1 MTISLSYW
9 VVPGSAFVF
18 HLKKSQCTF
27 VYFFFQFCSSTFTA
41 EAPDSK
47 AIVEIGKDGCKI
59 DVLSC
64 LKMEH
69 LFSYA
74 WAQQFAQRLR
84 CKPCLHAFQFSLS
97 SIVTPGISKSSV
109 MGISVFSQWNW
120 GVIYV
125 FPMPISWY
133 FAGLLLLPFSSSH
146 MSRRAASLL
155 MVSSIFADALSAYI
169 IRVLSA

>member
-1 MTISLSYW
+1 MTISLFYW

-64 LKMEH
+64 FKMEH
-69 LFSYA
+69 LFHTLEHNNLLRD
-74 WAQQFAQRLR
+74 FAANLAYMLF
-84 CKPCLHAFQFSLS
+84 KFSLS

-120 GVIYV
+120 GVIYA

-133 FAGLLLLPFSSSH
+133 YAGLLLLPFSSSH
-146 MSRRAASLL
+146 MSRRAGSLL